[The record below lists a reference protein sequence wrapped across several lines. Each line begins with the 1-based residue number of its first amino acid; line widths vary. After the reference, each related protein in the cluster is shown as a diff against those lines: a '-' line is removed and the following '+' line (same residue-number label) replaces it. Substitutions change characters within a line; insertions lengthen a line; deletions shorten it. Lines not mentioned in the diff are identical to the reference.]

1 MMLQEVMRSYFNN
14 SLKENSNLMPILN
27 YENKTSPVLPKSSK
41 WESSEKSI
49 SRKYEFESRKQKEA
63 FIVEILKYIRESEC
77 DIEFTVRENNVN
89 ICIHSDMK
97 ICWATDVR
105 YIRPIL
111 EHPAYNNG
119 HYFNV
124 PCC

>member
-1 MMLQEVMRSYFNN
+1 MIQEVMRSYFNN

-27 YENKTSPVLPKSSK
+27 YENKSSPVLPKSSK

-77 DIEFTVRENNVN
+77 DIEFTVRENNIT
-89 ICIHSDMK
+89 ICIHSLSPSISELEVECQKDIKK
-97 ICWATDVR
+97 IRKDVV
-105 YIRPIL
+105 YYYAKK
-111 EHPAYNNG
+111 E
-119 HYFNV
+119 
-124 PCC
+124 